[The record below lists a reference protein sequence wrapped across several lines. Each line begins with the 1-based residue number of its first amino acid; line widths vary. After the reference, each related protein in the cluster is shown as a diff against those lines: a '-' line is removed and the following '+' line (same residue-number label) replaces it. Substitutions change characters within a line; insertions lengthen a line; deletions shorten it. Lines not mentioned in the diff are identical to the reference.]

1 MKKSILLFFMLA
13 SVVVVAQRRTKKEKA
28 KDTIKPEVI
37 TVITSYTPTIADA
50 FKIKK
55 TPKIVLSDKTRKQK
69 LSYQIFSAPVASTF
83 VPKSGV
89 VKGIDVGKKERLFDN
104 YVAAG
109 YGNYNTPFVEAFLH
123 QNRKFEDDFGI
134 YLKYISSE
142 DGVETT
148 PLDNGYKNITVG
160 AYYMQEARYFT
171 WKLGGNLQQDT
182 YNWYGLPAI
191 TFDAETI
198 ASIAE
203 EQSYGFYELEGELLF
218 EDSYINDI
226 KASLSMFDDKFG
238 SQEIRFSLKPNF
250 ELPLTRINRRWNDL
264 NLKTEIEYLGGEFEQ
279 TYTTND
285 NIAYS
290 FLNVGLNP
298 TYRFEWKDFNI
309 KLGTKLF
316 LSLDTENSLTNFLAY
331 PDIQVTYPLVSKLV
345 NVYAGAGG
353 DLHMNSFQSL
363 SKNNPFVS
371 PTLLV
376 TTTNEQYNLYGGI
389 NGKFSSDVSFDIR
402 ASYKT
407 EEDKPLFVRNNS
419 LSNGVFDP
427 FSDPLLGFRFG
438 NSFSVLYDD
447 ITTLSVFGELE
458 IDLTKSM
465 VIGGNVQFNSFTTTN
480 QREAWNLPQ
489 LEGGIFGKYKNDK
502 WYATANI
509 FFVGERQDLN
519 FPGTFPL
526 ASSGIQTLEAFTDIN
541 LNGGYHFNDF
551 VSVFVKL
558 NNILNNDYER
568 FANFNVQ
575 GFQVLGGV
583 TYKFDF

>member
-1 MKKSILLFFMLA
+1 
-13 SVVVVAQRRTKKEKA
+13 
-28 KDTIKPEVI
+28 
-37 TVITSYTPTIADA
+37 
-50 FKIKK
+50 
-55 TPKIVLSDKTRKQK
+55 
-69 LSYQIFSAPVASTF
+69 
-83 VPKSGV
+83 
-89 VKGIDVGKKERLFDN
+89 
-104 YVAAG
+104 
-109 YGNYNTPFVEAFLH
+109 
-123 QNRKFEDDFGI
+123 
-134 YLKYISSE
+134 
-142 DGVETT
+142 
-148 PLDNGYKNITVG
+148 
-160 AYYMQEARYFT
+160 
-171 WKLGGNLQQDT
+171 
-182 YNWYGLPAI
+182 LPAI

-509 FFVGERQDLN
+509 FFAGERQDLN